1 MKSYLCL
8 LLCLCLLCTGP
19 QLHAFDT
26 DISDALDPA
35 ALRGAGAAVILLDH
49 HRVATQKYAGFSN
62 IAQQVAVAPD
72 TVFQWGYLSSIL
84 VWISIMQ
91 QTETGLLSLDAP
103 ITDYLPPGFLQRIHY
118 GVPTLLDLMNQTAG
132 YEYCWRANNFVP
144 PQSVTSL
151 DSYLRQVEPAQV
163 YEPGSVRTES
173 VYSTALAGYIIE
185 YTTGIPYWQYVR
197 EHILDPLGMSSST
210 AHPLAEDQPEL
221 LERTASGY
229 TAISGTQYQSQ
240 PQAPLSSSLY
250 PANGARGTAS
260 DLSLLMLALL
270 PEDGETSPLFQKPET
285 LTQFLSSTYLIHP
298 DLPGTANGL
307 SIYPSSE
314 YTVGM
319 SSSSY
324 AFGFTGEFRMQ
335 PQTGS
340 GCIVL
345 SNVEDSPAAALA
357 GTLSGAVG
365 AEPYTGQ
372 LPLTAPLAGRYVPA
386 SHPQAGYA
394 ELSNYIYHQTV
405 VTVKMYTEQSR
416 EHLYLGSGDYYQELT
431 QKEPFLFTDDYGNL
445 VYFVTNSEGNVLRF
459 SYNGDEYVPMK
470 WTRSPAV
477 VQISLYSLYFCVLFL
492 FVAPVI
498 LFIQWRNRQRKL
510 LSVLPVSY
518 LNMGLVLILLAMS
531 INNYFLLCVNGTVL
545 SYAECGFHF
554 VINWVC
560 TVFAALLA
568 LSMLFRWKKD
578 TGRLSQGQKMVGALT
593 LIVTVICLFMAF
605 FWNLYC

>member
-1 MKSYLCL
+1 M
-8 LLCLCLLCTGP
+8 LCLCLLCAGP
-19 QLHAFDT
+19 RLYAIDT
-26 DISDALDPA
+26 DISDFLDPA

-49 HRVATQKYAGFSN
+49 HRVISQEYAGFSS
-62 IAQQVAVAPD
+62 IEQQTAVTPD

-91 QTETGLLSLDAP
+91 QTEAGLLSLDAP
-103 ITDYLPPGFLQRIHY
+103 ITDYLPPGFLQRSPY
-118 GVPTLLDLMNQTAG
+118 GAPTLLDLMNQTAG

-144 PQSVTSL
+144 PESITGL
-151 DSYLRQVEPAQV
+151 ASYLRQVEPAQV

-197 EHILDPLGMSSST
+197 EHILEPLGMSSST
-210 AHPLAEDQPEL
+210 AHPLAEDRPEL
-221 LERTASGY
+221 LKRTASAY
-229 TAISGTQYQSQ
+229 TAVPGTQYQSQ
-240 PQAPLSSSLY
+240 IQDPLSSSLY
-250 PANGARGTAS
+250 PANGARGTAA

-270 PEDGETSPLFQKPET
+270 PEDGETSPLFEKPET
-285 LTQFLSSTYLIHP
+285 LTQFLSSTYSLHP
-298 DLPGTANGL
+298 DIPGIAHGL
-307 SIYPSSE
+307 STYPSAVS
-314 YTVGM
+314 TVGM

-345 SNVEDSPAAALA
+345 SNVEESSAAALA
-357 GTLSGAVG
+357 GQLSGSRG
-365 AEPYTGQ
+365 TELYTGQ

-386 SHPQAGYA
+386 SHPQSGYA
-394 ELSNYIYHQTV
+394 ELSNYIYRQTV

-431 QKEPFLFTDDYGNL
+431 QKDPYLFTDNYGNM
-445 VYFVTNSEGNVLRF
+445 VYFVTGPKGEVLHF

-492 FVAPVI
+492 IVAPAI
-498 LFIQWRNRQRKL
+498 LFVQWRARRRKL
-510 LSVLPVSY
+510 LSVLPLSY

-531 INNYFLLCVNGTVL
+531 VNNYFLLCVNGSVL

-554 VINWVC
+554 VINWIC
-560 TVFAALLA
+560 TVLAALLV
-568 LSMLFRWKKD
+568 LLMLFRWTKD
-578 TGRLSQGQKMVGALT
+578 AGRLSRGQKFLGILT
-593 LIVTVICLFMAF
+593 LIVTAICLFMAF